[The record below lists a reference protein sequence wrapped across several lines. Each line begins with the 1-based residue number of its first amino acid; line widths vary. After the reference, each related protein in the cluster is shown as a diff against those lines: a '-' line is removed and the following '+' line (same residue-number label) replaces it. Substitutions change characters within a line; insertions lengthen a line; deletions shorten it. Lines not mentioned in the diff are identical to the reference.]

1 MLLIVTKNVAKNMKN
16 NITKKIVSLLAVVAF
31 ALPLS
36 VLAATSLNTD
46 SKDYATLRV
55 TNSTTNGSPTE
66 SWVRSTTATGG
77 DTVSFAVYYHNTGNE
92 TARNVRIKLSS
103 PSGTSQSS
111 YTLTATVDADNASAV
126 SGSATVSITGNPES
140 LQFLGVRWYPNQTQG
155 AQTPIPSGQS
165 GSAIFSSSG
174 LSIGDIAPG
183 WGAQGSVVIG
193 FRVNDTGTNDV
204 TPTVDISAS
213 PTSISSGDQSR
224 LTWNS
229 TNADSCY
236 STNGWSGNKAVD
248 GSQYVYPSQTT
259 TYTIICQ
266 NGSRTAQ
273 DSVTVYVNDD
283 NNNNLSV
290 DMYASPT
297 SISRSD
303 SSTLYWSSTDADYC
317 TASGGWSGSRST
329 NGSLRVYPSQTTT
342 YYITCYR
349 DGEQRS
355 DGATVYVNDSTG
367 NLSVDLRANPTSINR
382 GSASLLSWTSYGA
395 DYCTAF
401 GGWSGSKN
409 TSGSEYVYPIS
420 NTTYSLNCYKNGSV
434 SGDNETVY
442 VNDNNYNGNLAVSC
456 SADPA
461 SVKTGDNVTFAVAA
475 AGGRAPYT
483 FSWTG
488 AVDGSASVQ
497 YRTYSTTGVKT
508 AYVTARDA
516 DGRSVNTS
524 CSVTVNARSTYTP
537 PVTKPTPKPV
547 KSCQT
552 ITICSDAGNAIDLAN
567 QLRFCSANLNNT
579 TNNNTNNTEI
589 SGPVEPTPDQ
599 NTTGGQLSSLSLFGG
614 TFWGGIMAFFL
625 FALILAIIISAVL
638 YFLLRREGR

>member
-329 NGSLRVYPSQTTT
+329 NGSLRVYPSQHDTQ
-342 YYITCYR
+342 
-349 DGEQRS
+349 DFNRS
-355 DGATVYVNDSTG
+355 
-367 NLSVDLRANPTSINR
+367 
-382 GSASLLSWTSYGA
+382 
-395 DYCTAF
+395 
-401 GGWSGSKN
+401 
-409 TSGSEYVYPIS
+409 IS
-420 NTTYSLNCYKNGSV
+420 RNKYKG
-434 SGDNETVY
+434 
-442 VNDNNYNGNLAVSC
+442 
-456 SADPA
+456 
-461 SVKTGDNVTFAVAA
+461 
-475 AGGRAPYT
+475 
-483 FSWTG
+483 
-488 AVDGSASVQ
+488 
-497 YRTYSTTGVKT
+497 
-508 AYVTARDA
+508 
-516 DGRSVNTS
+516 
-524 CSVTVNARSTYTP
+524 
-537 PVTKPTPKPV
+537 
-547 KSCQT
+547 
-552 ITICSDAGNAIDLAN
+552 
-567 QLRFCSANLNNT
+567 
-579 TNNNTNNTEI
+579 
-589 SGPVEPTPDQ
+589 
-599 NTTGGQLSSLSLFGG
+599 
-614 TFWGGIMAFFL
+614 
-625 FALILAIIISAVL
+625 
-638 YFLLRREGR
+638 

>member
-420 NTTYSLNCYKNGSV
+420 NTTNSLNCYKNGSV

-524 CSVTVNARSTYTP
+524 CSVTVNARSTGE
-537 PVTKPTPKPV
+537 KGRCNGK
-547 KSCQT
+547 
-552 ITICSDAGNAIDLAN
+552 NNMAI
-567 QLRFCSANLNNT
+567 
-579 TNNNTNNTEI
+579 
-589 SGPVEPTPDQ
+589 
-599 NTTGGQLSSLSLFGG
+599 
-614 TFWGGIMAFFL
+614 
-625 FALILAIIISAVL
+625 
-638 YFLLRREGR
+638 GRCR

>member
-213 PTSISSGDQSR
+213 PSKNQHW
-224 LTWNS
+224 LNS
-229 TNADSCY
+229 T
-236 STNGWSGNKAVD
+236 
-248 GSQYVYPSQTT
+248 
-259 TYTIICQ
+259 
-266 NGSRTAQ
+266 
-273 DSVTVYVNDD
+273 
-283 NNNNLSV
+283 L
-290 DMYASPT
+290 
-297 SISRSD
+297 
-303 SSTLYWSSTDADYC
+303 
-317 TASGGWSGSRST
+317 
-329 NGSLRVYPSQTTT
+329 
-342 YYITCYR
+342 
-349 DGEQRS
+349 
-355 DGATVYVNDSTG
+355 
-367 NLSVDLRANPTSINR
+367 
-382 GSASLLSWTSYGA
+382 
-395 DYCTAF
+395 
-401 GGWSGSKN
+401 
-409 TSGSEYVYPIS
+409 
-420 NTTYSLNCYKNGSV
+420 
-434 SGDNETVY
+434 
-442 VNDNNYNGNLAVSC
+442 
-456 SADPA
+456 
-461 SVKTGDNVTFAVAA
+461 NVT
-475 AGGRAPYT
+475 
-483 FSWTG
+483 
-488 AVDGSASVQ
+488 DH
-497 YRTYSTTGVKT
+497 
-508 AYVTARDA
+508 
-516 DGRSVNTS
+516 
-524 CSVTVNARSTYTP
+524 
-537 PVTKPTPKPV
+537 
-547 KSCQT
+547 
-552 ITICSDAGNAIDLAN
+552 
-567 QLRFCSANLNNT
+567 
-579 TNNNTNNTEI
+579 
-589 SGPVEPTPDQ
+589 Q
-599 NTTGGQLSSLSLFGG
+599 N
-614 TFWGGIMAFFL
+614 
-625 FALILAIIISAVL
+625 
-638 YFLLRREGR
+638 